1 MIASGIPVVFSDNE
15 SENTDT
21 GRAPRPAIRGKGR
34 HPYTAIPGARAFT
47 RGTIPM
53 IDALIDWAAHAAGG
67 TVARSFKAAGGN
79 RRQSWGL
86 DVAMPDGSERALF
99 LRHDPRESIDGIEPY
114 TIAREAEIY
123 RAIAPLGLQAPRY
136 VAENPALRAVLTD
149 RASGIAEF
157 RHLKDP
163 AAKQTIAHEFM
174 DNIARLH
181 AARDVTLDGGLSGCI
196 RDHIVRDVA
205 LWEAMFTETGRPDPL
220 IAFAFRW
227 LHANLPDPEGSPV
240 IVHGDAGPG
249 NFMFDNGHL
258 TTLID
263 WEFCHI
269 GDPMDDLAWFAM
281 RCVMEPVPDF
291 PAALAHYERAS
302 GTTIDRQRLLYHRVL
317 VSTRVCVIRHR
328 NFAGEPAYAI
338 VSRGLNRRLLI
349 EALAAASGITVPPP
363 VPIEAPATPQE
374 WLYDRVIAQFGDII
388 IPNSRDTQVIGTAK
402 NNAKVVKYLK
412 AIDRYGPAIAAARAE
427 ALARLGPI
435 EALPFDAAL
444 AYFAQ
449 DTLWDAQLSAEA
461 SGSIAR
467 RHYHEI

>member
-1 MIASGIPVVFSDNE
+1 MMMQEI
-15 SENTDT
+15 
-21 GRAPRPAIRGKGR
+21 
-34 HPYTAIPGARAFT
+34 
-47 RGTIPM
+47 
-53 IDALIDWAAHAAGG
+53 LDWAAAAAGG
-67 TVARSFKAAGGN
+67 ELVRSFKASGGN

-86 DVAMPDGSERALF
+86 DVRLPDCTERALF
-99 LRHDPRESIDGIEPY
+99 IRHDPREVIEGIEPY

-123 RAIAPLGLQAPRY
+123 RAIAPIGLKAPQY
-136 VAENPALRAVLTD
+136 VAESTGLRAVLTD
-149 RASGIAEF
+149 RAEGIAEL

-163 AAKQTIAHEFM
+163 VAKQVIAHEFM

-181 AARDVTLDGGLSGCI
+181 AARDVTLDGGLTGRI
-196 RDHIVRDVA
+196 ADHVAKEVA

-227 LHANLPDPEGSPV
+227 LKANMPDPDGTPV

-249 NFMFDNGHL
+249 NFMFHDGHL

-263 WEFCHI
+263 WEFCHL
-269 GDPMDDLAWFAM
+269 GDPMEDLAWFAM

-291 PAALAHYERAS
+291 KGALAHYEGAS
-302 GTTIDRQRLLYHRVL
+302 GHPIDRQRLLYHRVL

-349 EALAAASGITVPPP
+349 EALSAASGITVPPP
-363 VPIEAPATPQE
+363 VPAEAPETEQQ
-374 WLYDRVIAQFGDII
+374 WLYDRVIAQFGEIV
-388 IPNSRDTQVIGTAK
+388 IPLSTDKQVIGVAK

-412 AIDRYGPAIAAARAE
+412 AIDRYGPTIAAARAA
-427 ALARLGPI
+427 ALARLGPLD
-435 EALPFDAAL
+435 ELPFDQAL

-449 DTLWDAQLSAEA
+449 DSLWEAQLSAEA

-467 RHYHEI
+467 RHYDEI